1 MQTTDSITR
10 REAFIIA
17 VISAKEAAA
26 KWGVNIRIVQRYCL
40 DGRIPGAQ
48 KYGNN
53 WLIPAAAEKPGD
65 GRRVAPQP
73 PPALAAQLSAL
84 IVAATRPLP
93 ADHPEGILATIR
105 EPRLQ
110 RQIEA
115 ELAYLRGDF
124 KQTMGCFTAAGRDE
138 AAKIYVAPMAIAAAI
153 SLGDYRFYSTI
164 DGYLKGV
171 IAAHPGTVM
180 ATYAELALATAAV
193 SSIAANMAPDWLK
206 NGDLS
211 AIPTPLKAY
220 TLYLQAKYFQS
231 LGRFEP
237 MLAVAQTVLA
247 LHPGTPGITMVD
259 IYLRL
264 LCAIACHGLER
275 RDQAKGYLLEALA
288 MALPHGFISPFAESL
303 TAFGGLLEQ
312 CLSEAFPE
320 YYEAVIGQWQ
330 ATWRNWISF
339 HNQFTRD
346 NITDILTLREF
357 HIASLVARRVPYQ
370 KIAEQY
376 GVSVGRLKNII
387 SDIYGK
393 LLVSNRDELAQYV
406 F

>member
-1 MQTTDSITR
+1 MIPVDATKPVVSHRVKRQPEPSLAAELSNLI
-10 REAFIIA
+10 
-17 VISAKEAAA
+17 EAAA
-26 KWGVNIRIVQRYCL
+26 
-40 DGRIPGAQ
+40 
-48 KYGNN
+48 
-53 WLIPAAAEKPGD
+53 
-65 GRRVAPQP
+65 
-73 PPALAAQLSAL
+73 
-84 IVAATRPLP
+84 RPLP
-93 ADHPEGILATIR
+93 VDHPEGVLESIS
-105 EPRLQ
+105 EPRLR
-110 RQIEA
+110 RQVEA

-153 SLGDYRFYSTI
+153 SRGDYPFYSTI
-164 DGYLKGV
+164 DAYLKGV
-171 IAAHPGTVM
+171 IQTHPGTVM
-180 ATYAELALATAAV
+180 ATYAELSLATAAV

-206 NGDLS
+206 NGNFS
-211 AIPTPLKAY
+211 AIPTPLKPY

-264 LCAIACHGLER
+264 TCAVACHGLER
-275 RDQAKGYLLEALA
+275 RNQAKHYLLEAMA

-312 CLSEAFPE
+312 CLTEAFPD
-320 YYEAVIGQWQ
+320 YYAAVIGQWQ
-330 ATWRNWISF
+330 GTWRNWISF
-339 HNQFTRD
+339 HNQFTKN

-357 HIASLVARRVPYQ
+357 HIATLVARRVPYT
-370 KIAEQY
+370 KIAAEN
-376 GVSVGRLKNII
+376 GISVGRLKNII
-387 SDIYGK
+387 TEIYGK

>member
-1 MQTTDSITR
+1 VQTTDSITR

-84 IVAATRPLP
+84 ITAATRPLP

-180 ATYAELALATAAV
+180 ATYAELALATAEV
-193 SSIAANMAPDWLK
+193 LGTSKD
-206 NGDLS
+206 GR
-211 AIPTPLKAY
+211 AY
-220 TLYLQAKYFQS
+220 
-231 LGRFEP
+231 
-237 MLAVAQTVLA
+237 
-247 LHPGTPGITMVD
+247 
-259 IYLRL
+259 
-264 LCAIACHGLER
+264 
-275 RDQAKGYLLEALA
+275 
-288 MALPHGFISPFAESL
+288 
-303 TAFGGLLEQ
+303 GLLK
-312 CLSEAFPE
+312 P
-320 YYEAVIGQWQ
+320 
-330 ATWRNWISF
+330 
-339 HNQFTRD
+339 
-346 NITDILTLREF
+346 
-357 HIASLVARRVPYQ
+357 LVADKKLDLQNVVLTSYMRDVEKSHP
-370 KIAEQY
+370 QY
-376 GVSVGRLKNII
+376 FADLKKVN
-387 SDIYGK
+387 
-393 LLVSNRDELAQYV
+393 
-406 F
+406 